1 MVEELQYTMFN
12 QHSLILGI
20 LLGVLI
26 IIFIILVYLINI
38 NNKIQKLND
47 NIKYLNLK
55 IDEKDNF
62 IDDIINKFCNIV
74 VKSKDKC

>member
-12 QHSLILGI
+12 QHSVILGI

-38 NNKIQKLND
+38 NNKLQKLND

-55 IDEKDNF
+55 IDEKNEF
-62 IDDIINKFCNIV
+62 INSIISRICNAIS
-74 VKSKDKC
+74 KSEDKC

>member
-74 VKSKDKC
+74 IKSKDKC

>member
-1 MVEELQYTMFN
+1 MIEELQYTMFN
-12 QHSLILGI
+12 QHSVILGI

-47 NIKYLNLK
+47 NIKISKLK
-55 IDEKDNF
+55 DR
-62 IDDIINKFCNIV
+62 
-74 VKSKDKC
+74 